1 MELMIVTG
9 MSGAGKSQAS
19 NALEDVGY
27 YCVDNMPPALM
38 APFLELCRQS
48 SQELNR
54 VALVTDV
61 RSGTL
66 FQELQAVL
74 PALQAAVDVCR
85 ILFLDCSNEAL
96 RRRFKET
103 RRHHP
108 LAEEGRSIEQAL
120 QAERQMLTPLYEMAD
135 YRIDTTHLN
144 AAQLKSRL
152 ADLFMGQ
159 PDTAMTVQVLSFGF
173 KYGFPAE
180 ADIMLDMRCL
190 PNPFYVEDLRRLT
203 GMDAAVQ
210 EYVMSNPAAVEYLER
225 IKALLSHTIPLYQKE
240 GRSQLVIAI
249 GCTGGKHR
257 SVTMANRL
265 AEALKDMTDG
275 PVLAYHR
282 DIGRE

>member
-27 YCVDNMPPALM
+27 YCVDNLPPALM
-38 APFLELCRQS
+38 APFVELCRQS

-54 VALVTDV
+54 VALITDV
-61 RSGTL
+61 RAGTL
-66 FQELQAVL
+66 FRELEAVL
-74 PALQAAVDVCR
+74 PTLQSAVDSCH
-85 ILFLDCSNEAL
+85 ILFLDCSNEVL
-96 RRRFKET
+96 RRRFKAT
-103 RRHHP
+103 RRQHP
-108 LAEEGRSIEQAL
+108 LAEEGRSTEQAL
-120 QAERQMLTPLYEMAD
+120 EMERQLLAPLHEMAD
-135 YRIDTTHLN
+135 WRVDTTHLN
-144 AAQLKSRL
+144 AAQLKGRL
-152 ADLFMGQ
+152 TELFRQQG
-159 PDTAMTVQVLSFGF
+159 DTSMTVQVLSFGF

-190 PNPFYVEDLRRLT
+190 PNPFYVEDLRPLT
-203 GMDAAVQ
+203 GMDEAVQ
-210 EYVMSNPAAVEYLER
+210 NYVMSNPAAQEYLER
-225 IKALLSHTIPLYQKE
+225 IIALLGHTLPLYQKE

-257 SVTMANRL
+257 SVTMANRV
-265 AEALKDMTDG
+265 AEALKGMTDG

>member
-19 NALEDVGY
+19 KALEDVGY

-38 APFLELCRQS
+38 APFLQLCRQS
-48 SQELNR
+48 SQDLNR

-61 RSGTL
+61 RSGML
-66 FQELQAVL
+66 FEELQAVL
-74 PALQAAVDVCR
+74 PALTEAVECCHV
-85 ILFLDCSNEAL
+85 LFLDCSNEAL
-96 RRRFKET
+96 RRRYKET
-103 RRHHP
+103 RRSHP
-108 LAEEGRSIEQAL
+108 LAEEGRPIEQAL
-120 QAERQMLTPLYEMAD
+120 QMERQLLAPLYEMAD
-135 YRIDTTHLN
+135 YRIDTTHLT

-152 ADLFMGQ
+152 ANLFAVRPEM
-159 PDTAMTVQVLSFGF
+159 TMTVQVLSFGY

-190 PNPFYVEDLRRLT
+190 PNPFYVPELRPLT
-203 GMDAAVQ
+203 GMDPAVQ
-210 EYVMSNPAAVEYLER
+210 DYVMDNPDAAAYLKH
-225 IKALLSHTIPLYQKE
+225 ICALLGHTIPLYKKE

-265 AEALKDMTDG
+265 ADALKEMTDG
-275 PVLAYHR
+275 QILVYHR